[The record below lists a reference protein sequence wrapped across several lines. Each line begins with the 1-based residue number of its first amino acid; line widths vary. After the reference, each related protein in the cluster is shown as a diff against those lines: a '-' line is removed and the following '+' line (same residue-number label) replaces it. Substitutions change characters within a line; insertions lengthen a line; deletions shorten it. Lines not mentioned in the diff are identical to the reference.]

1 MTIATGT
8 RTDQDIQTAV
18 QDELEWTPEV
28 DAAGIGV
35 AVDDTVV
42 TLSGEVQSYTA
53 RIAAKQTAFR
63 VRGVTAMV
71 DQMSVHPSWSA
82 SVSETDI
89 AKEVEHALRWVSNV
103 PETVKA
109 EIKGHDVILTGLV
122 MWDFQ
127 RRAAQRVVQH
137 LKGVNYVSN
146 LIALTPRVSATD
158 TEKRIRN
165 AITRNAQL
173 DANTITVATSGDKV
187 ILTGTVRS
195 WAEKREAQRAAW
207 ASPHVSDVDDRISLQ
222 F

>member
-1 MTIATGT
+1 M
-8 RTDQDIQTAV
+8 
-18 QDELEWTPEV
+18 
-28 DAAGIGV
+28 
-35 AVDDTVV
+35 
-42 TLSGEVQSYTA
+42 
-53 RIAAKQTAFR
+53 
-63 VRGVTAMV
+63 
-71 DQMSVHPSWSA
+71 
-82 SVSETDI
+82 
-89 AKEVEHALRWVSNV
+89 
-103 PETVKA
+103 
-109 EIKGHDVILTGLV
+109 
-122 MWDFQ
+122 
-127 RRAAQRVVQH
+127 QH

-146 LIALTPRVSATD
+146 LIALTPRVSAPD